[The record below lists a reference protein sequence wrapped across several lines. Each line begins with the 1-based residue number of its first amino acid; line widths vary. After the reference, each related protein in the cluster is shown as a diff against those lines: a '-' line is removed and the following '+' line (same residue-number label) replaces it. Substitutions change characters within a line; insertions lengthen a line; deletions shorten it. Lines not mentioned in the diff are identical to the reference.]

1 METSL
6 THVRRSR
13 PSAQEVFSA
22 SVRDLSCWMGR
33 GVGHGRAGGGRG
45 RAVASTPPT
54 PGRSLFSL
62 LAHDVY
68 TCRKFLRALTRGFRA
83 LPRYI
88 RQLQLRTTTASTRTG
103 GV

>member
-22 SVRDLSCWMGR
+22 SVRDLSCLDGTWR
-33 GVGHGRAGGGRG
+33 GSCGRAGGGRG

-54 PGRSLFSL
+54 PGVII
-62 LAHDVY
+62 LA
-68 TCRKFLRALTRGFRA
+68 LGA
-83 LPRYI
+83 
-88 RQLQLRTTTASTRTG
+88 
-103 GV
+103 